1 MRASTQ
7 PANGIEKHN
16 EEGVKPVL
24 SGDSFGGFKIE
35 GVSIAGQV
43 Q

>member
-1 MRASTQ
+1 MGASTQ
-7 PANGIEKHN
+7 PTNGIEKQDD
-16 EEGVKPVL
+16 GVKPVL